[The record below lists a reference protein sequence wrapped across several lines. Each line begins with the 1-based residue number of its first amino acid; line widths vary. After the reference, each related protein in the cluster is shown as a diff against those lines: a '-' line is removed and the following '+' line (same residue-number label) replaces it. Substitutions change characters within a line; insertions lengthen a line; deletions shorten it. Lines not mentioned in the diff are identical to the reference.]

1 MELKYYKIFYL
12 VFINMNYCLLEDA
25 WGKEKHNHITKQYK
39 EYNNSINQQTV
50 EHFNEEPKIKYNY
63 SYNCNDFMNH
73 INNCRTCSNR
83 LREKYKSK
91 VLNNIQD
98 IILNNKEPIVL
109 VLMGIFILLFFNL
122 IYNLTKN

>member
-25 WGKEKHNHITKQYK
+25 WGGHNHITKQYK
-39 EYNNSINQQTV
+39 EYNNSIKQDTV
-50 EHFNEEPKIKYNY
+50 EHFEEPKIKYNY
-63 SYNCNDFMNH
+63 ARSCDDFFNH
-73 INNCRTCSNR
+73 INNCKTCSNR

-98 IILNNKEPIVL
+98 IINNNKESIVL
-109 VLMGIFILLFFNL
+109 ILMGIFILLFFNL